1 MPPTAFRGSP
11 EPGTHHPHDQ
21 AAHPQ
26 ATRPAPDEQA
36 AGHRLADREQDQLAS
51 DQAEGMRMPS
61 RIGEDPPPIFTR
73 LVIRLA
79 RAQLQQ
85 PGLGLVQVL
94 DREVEVELQGN
105 SLVRPARSPVV
116 VDPLKADEESVLTAE
131 TGEVGV

>member
-1 MPPTAFRGSP
+1 
-11 EPGTHHPHDQ
+11 
-21 AAHPQ
+21 
-26 ATRPAPDEQA
+26 
-36 AGHRLADREQDQLAS
+36 
-51 DQAEGMRMPS
+51 MPS